1 MSEHF
6 SPPAGRPPRDDD
18 GDGVP
23 DGARSDRWAHEVTH
37 AEAEAARAPSIVNRI
52 VAASLRQRLLVVL
65 AGVTLIGI
73 GLWSFRRLPV
83 DAYPDLSPPM
93 VEIITQWPGHAAE
106 EVERL
111 ITAPVELQM
120 NGLPGLRVMRS
131 ISLYGLSDVTLTFVD
146 GTDNYFAR
154 QQVFERVPDVEL
166 PPGVSAGVSPLSS
179 PSGLVYRYVL
189 QSPDRSARDLHIL
202 QDWVIDRAY
211 KSVPGVADL
220 ESLGGETMQYQVLID
235 PNKLAGAGLSVSDV
249 SSALDANNGN
259 AGGGFYSEGGQFYY
273 VRGLGRV
280 ATTEDIGN
288 VVLAVHDGIPVLVK
302 DIGQVVIGA
311 APRLGRFGYQS
322 QNDAVEGVV
331 KLRTGEQAQTVLQGI
346 QKKTEELNNQILPKD
361 VKVLPFYDRS
371 DLIHLTTRTVEDNLL
386 RGIVL
391 VVIVLIFF
399 LYDIRSG
406 LIVAVTI
413 PLSLL
418 FAFICLDLRGIPA
431 NLLSI
436 GAIDFGILVDGAV
449 VMVENIYRRLA
460 DPEAER
466 LGVVHTIIAA
476 AAEVDR
482 PIFYAVAVI
491 IASFL
496 PIYVLRG
503 PSGKLFE
510 PMADTTIFALIGAL
524 IVTLTLLP
532 VLCAWF
538 LRKGVRER
546 RNPGYEWIRGLYER
560 TLSHAL
566 ARPWVTIGLSTAVF
580 VVSLLFIP
588 HIGAEFMPKLD
599 EGALWVR
606 ATMPYTISFE
616 ESSRIVPQVTSIL
629 RSFPE
634 VTVVASEHGRPD
646 DGTDPTGFFNAEFY
660 VGLKPYNEWHGAYRD
675 KAQLIDA
682 VSEKLK
688 VFPGISFNYTQPAED
703 AVDEAETGLKSSL
716 DVKVF
721 GSDLA
726 VLEQKGR
733 AVKRILDQV
742 SGVKHVTV
750 VQELGQPS
758 LTIDI
763 DRSKIARYGINVA
776 DINGLIEA
784 AVGGSAATE
793 VAQGER
799 LFDLVVRLL
808 PQYRETPEQIGNVL
822 VATADGQR
830 VPLRELADI
839 KLANG
844 ASFIYRQDNSRFIG
858 VQYSVEGRD
867 LASAV
872 QEAQKKVAAAV
883 SLPPGYRV
891 VWGGEYEE
899 YTASRA
905 QLQLILP
912 VTLGLIFVILFAL
925 YNNFKFPFITVVGV
939 VLSAPIGGLLAL
951 EFSGTPF
958 SVSSGIGFLA
968 LFGVSVQT
976 AIVYISY
983 VNELRRTGKPIEEA
997 TSEAALL
1004 RLRPIMMTALVAAL
1018 GLLPAAL
1025 SSGVG
1030 SDSQKPFA
1038 LVIVGGLFSRLLI
1051 SVYLMPALYLVAAR
1065 QGDRLEV

>member
-1 MSEHF
+1 
-6 SPPAGRPPRDDD
+6 
-18 GDGVP
+18 
-23 DGARSDRWAHEVTH
+23 
-37 AEAEAARAPSIVNRI
+37 
-52 VAASLRQRLLVVL
+52 
-65 AGVTLIGI
+65 
-73 GLWSFRRLPV
+73 
-83 DAYPDLSPPM
+83 
-93 VEIITQWPGHAAE
+93 
-106 EVERL
+106 
-111 ITAPVELQM
+111 
-120 NGLPGLRVMRS
+120 
-131 ISLYGLSDVTLTFVD
+131 
-146 GTDNYFAR
+146 
-154 QQVFERVPDVEL
+154 
-166 PPGVSAGVSPLSS
+166 
-179 PSGLVYRYVL
+179 
-189 QSPDRSARDLHIL
+189 
-202 QDWVIDRAY
+202 
-211 KSVPGVADL
+211 
-220 ESLGGETMQYQVLID
+220 
-235 PNKLAGAGLSVSDV
+235 
-249 SSALDANNGN
+249 
-259 AGGGFYSEGGQFYY
+259 
-273 VRGLGRV
+273 
-280 ATTEDIGN
+280 
-288 VVLAVHDGIPVLVK
+288 
-302 DIGQVVIGA
+302 
-311 APRLGRFGYQS
+311 
-322 QNDAVEGVV
+322 
-331 KLRTGEQAQTVLQGI
+331 
-346 QKKTEELNNQILPKD
+346 
-361 VKVLPFYDRS
+361 
-371 DLIHLTTRTVEDNLL
+371 
-386 RGIVL
+386 
-391 VVIVLIFF
+391 
-399 LYDIRSG
+399 
-406 LIVAVTI
+406 
-413 PLSLL
+413 
-418 FAFICLDLRGIPA
+418 
-431 NLLSI
+431 
-436 GAIDFGILVDGAV
+436 
-449 VMVENIYRRLA
+449 
-460 DPEAER
+460 
-466 LGVVHTIIAA
+466 
-476 AAEVDR
+476 
-482 PIFYAVAVI
+482 
-491 IASFL
+491 
-496 PIYVLRG
+496 
-503 PSGKLFE
+503 
-510 PMADTTIFALIGAL
+510 MADTTIFALIGAL

-912 VTLGLIFVILFAL
+912 VTLTLIFVILFAL
-925 YNNFKFPFITVVGV
+925 YNNFKFPFITVAGV

-951 EFSGTPF
+951 ELSGTPF

-983 VNELRRTGKPIEEA
+983 VNELRRAGRPIDEA

-1065 QGDRLEV
+1065 DGDRLEV